1 MSAHVEW
8 EGGGEA
14 RFVSLRGDAVG
25 LVSTVAK
32 PPGSR
37 PVGALVEEPRESV
50 RVKVHLCRVRED
62 GRFGIE
68 GRLID
73 VTRAMHARLEALA
86 SERPE

>member
-1 MSAHVEW
+1 M
-8 EGGGEA
+8 
-14 RFVSLRGDAVG
+14 SLRGDAVA

-37 PVGALVEEPRESV
+37 PVGLLVEEPRESV
-50 RVKVHLCRVRED
+50 RVKVHACRVGED
-62 GRFGIE
+62 GTFGID

-73 VTRAMHARLEALA
+73 VTRGMHARLEALA